1 MMANMFMMNNNIL
14 IQNLMNMKKL
24 LTCIESQFN
33 LLLTN
38 TQNMGILPDTYPN
51 LINIS
56 NQFINFG
63 IQLLNTSIQ
72 YNKNNNIA
80 NNLDLNQQINNFI
93 SSLENIKMNIPN
105 NMMQNMNL
113 INFPNINENIGIFN
127 YKPKYNVIFTGDA
140 GLKTTIVCDREET
153 VGELIKKLLMR
164 IGRNELLGHEEQ
176 EFYFGYNGQR
186 FNANGIKSKKVK
198 QIFDSSPI
206 QSVEYF
212 TINALPS
219 KKF

>member
-1 MMANMFMMNNNIL
+1 MFMMNNNIL

-33 LLLTN
+33 LLITN

-63 IQLLNTSIQ
+63 IQLLNTGIQ
-72 YNKNNNIA
+72 NNNNIA

-113 INFPNINENIGIFN
+113 MNFPNINENIGIFN
-127 YKPKYNVIFTGDA
+127 NKPKYNVTFTYSS
-140 GLKTTIVCDREET
+140 GLKTLIVCDQEET
-153 VGELIKKLLMR
+153 VDELIKKLLTR
-164 IGRNELLGHEEQ
+164 IGRNDLIGGEEQ
-176 EFYFGYNGQR
+176 EFKFIYDARRINV
-186 FNANGIKSKKVK
+186 NEEKSKKVNE
-198 QIFDSSPI
+198 IFSFSPCPEI
-206 QSVEYF
+206 FYWQFHESV
-212 TINALPS
+212 
-219 KKF
+219 

>member
-1 MMANMFMMNNNIL
+1 MFMMNNNIL
-14 IQNLMNMKKL
+14 IQNLMNMKML
-24 LTCIESQFN
+24 LTSIESQFN
-33 LLLTN
+33 LLITN

-63 IQLLNTSIQ
+63 IQLLNTGIQ
-72 YNKNNNIA
+72 NNNNIA

-93 SSLENIKMNIPN
+93 SSLENIKMNNPN
-105 NMMQNMNL
+105 NMIQNMNL

-127 YKPKYNVIFTGDA
+127 NKPKYNVIFTSGV

-153 VGELIKKLLMR
+153 VGELIKKLLMK

-176 EFYFGYNGQR
+176 EFYFGYNGKQI
-186 FNANGIKSKKVK
+186 NVNEIKSKKVK
-198 QIFDSSPI
+198 QIFDSPTLQLI
-206 QSVEYF
+206 EYC
-212 TINALPS
+212 TINSLPAG
-219 KKF
+219 K

>member
-1 MMANMFMMNNNIL
+1 MFMMNNNIL
-14 IQNLMNMKKL
+14 VQNLMNMKML
-24 LTCIESQFN
+24 LTSIESQFN

-80 NNLDLNQQINNFI
+80 NNMGLNQQINDFI

-113 INFPNINENIGIFN
+113 INFPNINENIEIFN
-127 YKPKYNVIFTGDA
+127 NKLKYNVSFTGGD
-140 GLKTTIVCDREET
+140 GIKTLIVCEQEET
-153 VGELIKKLLMR
+153 VDELIKKLLMD
-164 IGRNELLGHEEQ
+164 IGRNDLLDQDEKELVFL
-176 EFYFGYNGQR
+176 YNAEKLNITEKR
-186 FNANGIKSKKVK
+186 SKKVK
-198 QIFDSSPI
+198 GIFRNSLCPKI
-206 QSVEYF
+206 YYYA
-212 TINALPS
+212 IHGLI
-219 KKF
+219 

>member
-1 MMANMFMMNNNIL
+1 MFMMNNNIL
-14 IQNLMNMKKL
+14 IQNLMNMKML
-24 LTCIESQFN
+24 LTSIESQFN
-33 LLLTN
+33 LLITN

-80 NNLDLNQQINNFI
+80 NNLDLYQQINNFI

-127 YKPKYNVIFTGDA
+127 NKLKFNVEFTG
-140 GLKTTIVCDREET
+140 G
-153 VGELIKKLLMR
+153 
-164 IGRNELLGHEEQ
+164 
-176 EFYFGYNGQR
+176 
-186 FNANGIKSKKVK
+186 NGIKTLIV
-198 QIFDSSPI
+198 
-206 QSVEYF
+206 
-212 TINALPS
+212 
-219 KKF
+219 

>member
-1 MMANMFMMNNNIL
+1 MMANMFMMDNNIL

-63 IQLLNTSIQ
+63 LQLLNTGIQ
-72 YNKNNNIA
+72 NNKNNNIA
-80 NNLDLNQQINNFI
+80 NNMDLNQQINNFI

-113 INFPNINENIGIFN
+113 MNFPNINENIGIFN
-127 YKPKYNVIFTGDA
+127 NKSKYNVTFTYSS
-140 GLKTTIVCDREET
+140 GLKTLIVCDQEET
-153 VGELIKKLLMR
+153 VDELIKKLLKK
-164 IGRNELLGHEEQ
+164 IGRNDLIGREEQ
-176 EFYFGYNGQR
+176 EFKFIYDARRINV
-186 FNANGIKSKKVK
+186 NEEKSKKVNE
-198 QIFDSSPI
+198 IFSFSPCPEI
-206 QSVEYF
+206 FYWQFHESV
-212 TINALPS
+212 
-219 KKF
+219 

>member
-1 MMANMFMMNNNIL
+1 MFMMNNNIL
-14 IQNLMNMKKL
+14 IQNLMNMKML
-24 LTCIESQFN
+24 LTSIESQFN

-63 IQLLNTSIQ
+63 IQLLNTGIQ
-72 YNKNNNIA
+72 NNNNIA
-80 NNLDLNQQINNFI
+80 NNLDFNQQINNFI

-140 GLKTTIVCDREET
+140 GFKTTIVCDREET
-153 VGELIKKLLMR
+153 VGELIKKLLIK

-176 EFYFGYNGQR
+176 EFYFSYNGKR
-186 FNANGIKSKKVK
+186 FNDNEIKSKKVK

-219 KKF
+219 KKIFY

>member
-1 MMANMFMMNNNIL
+1 MFMMNNKIL

-63 IQLLNTSIQ
+63 IQLLNTGIQ
-72 YNKNNNIA
+72 NNNNIA
-80 NNLDLNQQINNFI
+80 NNLDLYQQINNFI

-105 NMMQNMNL
+105 NKMQNMNL

-127 YKPKYNVIFTGDA
+127 NKPKYNVTFTYSS
-140 GLKTTIVCDREET
+140 GLKTLIVCDQEET
-153 VGELIKKLLMR
+153 VDELIKKLLMK

-176 EFYFGYNGQR
+176 EFYFGYNGKQI
-186 FNANGIKSKKVK
+186 NVNEIKSKKVK
-198 QIFDSSPI
+198 QIFDSPTLQLI
-206 QSVEYF
+206 EYC
-212 TINALPS
+212 TINSLPAG
-219 KKF
+219 K

>member
-1 MMANMFMMNNNIL
+1 MMANMFMMNNKIL
-14 IQNLMNMKKL
+14 IQNLMNMKML
-24 LTCIESQFN
+24 LTSIESQFN
-33 LLLTN
+33 LLITN

-63 IQLLNTSIQ
+63 IQLLNTGIQ
-72 YNKNNNIA
+72 NNNNIA

-127 YKPKYNVIFTGDA
+127 NKPIYNVKFTGSD
-140 GLKTTIVCDREET
+140 GKKTLIICEQEET
-153 VGELIKKLLMR
+153 VDELIKKLLME
-164 IGRNELLGHEEQ
+164 IGRNDLLGQDEKELM
-176 EFYFGYNGQR
+176 FIC
-186 FNANGIKSKKVK
+186 NAEKINITEKRSKKVK
-198 QIFDSSPI
+198 EIFRYSLYPEI
-206 QSVEYF
+206 CCYA
-212 TINALPS
+212 IHG
-219 KKF
+219 

>member
-1 MMANMFMMNNNIL
+1 MMANIFMMNNNIL
-14 IQNLMNMKKL
+14 VQNLMNMKML
-24 LTCIESQFN
+24 LTSIESQFN
-33 LLLTN
+33 LLITN

-80 NNLDLNQQINNFI
+80 NNLDLYQQINNFI

-127 YKPKYNVIFTGDA
+127 NKLKYNVKFTGSD
-140 GLKTTIVCDREET
+140 GKKTLIVCEQEET
-153 VGELIKKLLMR
+153 VDELIKKLLME
-164 IGRNELLGHEEQ
+164 IGRNDLLDQDEKEL
-176 EFYFGYNGQR
+176 EFIYNAEKLNITEKR
-186 FNANGIKSKKVK
+186 SKKVK
-198 QIFDSSPI
+198 EIFRYYLYPQISYYAI
-206 QSVEYF
+206 HGL
-212 TINALPS
+212 I
-219 KKF
+219 

>member
-1 MMANMFMMNNNIL
+1 MFMMNNNIL
-14 IQNLMNMKKL
+14 IQNLMDMKML
-24 LTCIESQFN
+24 LTSIESQFN
-33 LLLTN
+33 LLITN

-63 IQLLNTSIQ
+63 IQLLNTGIQ
-72 YNKNNNIA
+72 NNNNIA
-80 NNLDLNQQINNFI
+80 NNLDFNQQINNFI

-140 GLKTTIVCDREET
+140 GFKTTIVCDREET
-153 VGELIKKLLMR
+153 VGELIKKLLIK

-176 EFYFGYNGQR
+176 EFCFSYNGKR
-186 FNANGIKSKKVK
+186 FNDNEIKSKKVK

-219 KKF
+219 KKIFY

>member
-1 MMANMFMMNNNIL
+1 MFMMNNNIL
-14 IQNLMNMKKL
+14 IQNLMNMKML
-24 LTCIESQFN
+24 LTSIESQFN
-33 LLLTN
+33 LLITN

-63 IQLLNTSIQ
+63 IQLLNTGIQ
-72 YNKNNNIA
+72 NNNNIA

-127 YKPKYNVIFTGDA
+127 NKPKYNVIFTSGV

-153 VGELIKKLLMR
+153 VGELIKKLLMK

-176 EFYFGYNGQR
+176 EFYFGYNGKQI
-186 FNANGIKSKKVK
+186 NVNEIKSKKVK
-198 QIFDSSPI
+198 QIFDSHTLQLI
-206 QSVEYF
+206 EYC
-212 TINALPS
+212 TINSLPAG
-219 KKF
+219 K

>member
-14 IQNLMNMKKL
+14 IQNLMNMKML
-24 LTCIESQFN
+24 LTSIESQFN
-33 LLLTN
+33 LLITN

-63 IQLLNTSIQ
+63 IQLLNTGIQ
-72 YNKNNNIA
+72 NNNNIA
-80 NNLDLNQQINNFI
+80 NNLDLYQQINNFI

-127 YKPKYNVIFTGDA
+127 NKLKYNVEFTGS
-140 GLKTTIVCDREET
+140 GGKKTLIVCEQEET
-153 VGELIKKLLMR
+153 VDELIKKLLMD
-164 IGRNELLGHEEQ
+164 IGRNDLLDQDEKEL
-176 EFYFGYNGQR
+176 EFIYNAEKLNITEKR
-186 FNANGIKSKKVK
+186 SKKVK
-198 QIFDSSPI
+198 EIFRYYLYPQISYYAI
-206 QSVEYF
+206 HGL
-212 TINALPS
+212 I
-219 KKF
+219 